1 MPFTIGGDWI
11 PSEIVSKSKKP
22 IKVVLEKRRNSI
34 ITVILHLSMDPTE
47 MGVLA
52 SSLKKKLGCGGTI
65 KDEKIEIQGD
75 KVQQV
80 LQFLKEL
87 KIK

>member
-11 PSEIVSKSKKP
+11 PSEIVSKPRKP
-22 IKVVLEKRRNSI
+22 IKVVLEKRKNSVL
-34 ITVILHLSMDPTE
+34 TVILHLNMDPTE

-52 SSLKKKLGCGGTI
+52 SSLKKRLGCGGTV

-80 LQFLKEL
+80 TEFLKEL